1 LGVYPLS
8 KSSDFL
14 NTSQTAHNKKNNIL
28 EESTSL
34 VLAVRETQET
44 MNSVLKASKKI
55 SGIVSTIND
64 IADQTKL
71 LALNAATEA
80 ARAGD
85 AGREFSVFADEVRS
99 LARKSSGSAGEID
112 GLMDETN
119 QRVAA
124 LAKSLDRIEG

>member
-1 LGVYPLS
+1 M
-8 KSSDFL
+8 
-14 NTSQTAHNKKNNIL
+14 

-112 GLMDETN
+112 VLMDETN